1 MTKNGEVFKE
11 ENVYIHSINI
21 YVYSGRDML
30 VSFKGIGDDI
40 DFPYVYDSPLN
51 LRLYQPLMGT
61 LTKGKEYKFEIKCE
75 SVEEIKIKIGEE
87 MILMD
92 RNNNMY
98 TKTLT
103 IDPSEI
109 GRAHV

>member
-1 MTKNGEVFKE
+1 
-11 ENVYIHSINI
+11 
-21 YVYSGRDML
+21 
-30 VSFKGIGDDI
+30 
-40 DFPYVYDSPLN
+40 
-51 LRLYQPLMGT
+51 MGT

-103 IDPSEI
+103 IDPSVSESFLYI
-109 GRAHV
+109 TYWRNLTNFFFDSQLYQYKLD